1 MLWAV
6 TDLGALI
13 ISEEKQN
20 ASLAGSSCPV
30 HSWSL
35 YHALTVFLFCL
46 PCAVGKLGLG
56 EMPSM

>member
-6 TDLGALI
+6 TDLAVVI

-20 ASLAGSSCPV
+20 GSLAGSPHPV

-35 YHALTVFLFCL
+35 YHALTAFLFCL

-56 EMPSM
+56 EMP